1 MASSK
6 KPALGRGLNA
16 LIADAKEIQE
26 NSGVLHFKEVEIDKI
41 VANPYQ
47 PRTTFDESALQE
59 LSESIKKLG
68 IIQPITLR
76 KTPDSTYQIISG
88 ERRFRASKLAGLT
101 MVPAYLREAGDEE
114 LLEMALVENIQR
126 ENLDPIEVALSYQ
139 RLIEEFSLTQEQV
152 SVKVGKNRSTVTNM
166 IRLLKL
172 PAAVQLLLQTGK
184 IQTGHARA
192 LLALKDDKDKEMMA
206 EQIVK
211 YDFSVRKVEE
221 LVKELNTGEQ
231 KEKPEPKAAQR
242 TSKDFKE
249 LKTALSEVFDSQV
262 SISCSAKGDGK
273 ITINFTSEDE
283 LERIIGLLDKVKS

>member
-76 KTPDSTYQIISG
+76 KTPESTYQIISG